1 MDLNNI
7 SSDNKTITN
16 KTSNLI
22 TNSAIVSNDITNP
35 ELSTPKISYT
45 PRIFICPSIR
55 VLNKQKKASDNK
67 KSLGFSAT
75 CSKCVDLKLK
85 CMKNL
90 TIHGRKKKF
99 VVPFSHLLGFSLVV
113 LPLDRILSRASS
125 KSPLPLERPPPTRA
139 TSPHASSHSR
149 TFPMG
154 SMLKREPSLQGCG

>member
-1 MDLNNI
+1 MDLSNI

-45 PRIFICPSIR
+45 PRILYAQELGFCTNIKNLTHKLSNPPSLPSLI
-55 VLNKQKKASDNK
+55 QDNI

-85 CMKNL
+85 SMNNL
-90 TIHGRKKKF
+90 TTHGRNNKF
-99 VVPFSHLLGFSLVV
+99 VVPFHTYLAFLLSFCPWNESYHVLLQSHLSHTSE
-113 LPLDRILSRASS
+113 LPPRELTHQ
-125 KSPLPLERPPPTRA
+125 TRV
-139 TSPHASSHSR
+139 
-149 TFPMG
+149 PMA
-154 SMLKREPSLQGCG
+154 